1 MVHTTITMQQLLNHI
16 FYLLLPEGVTKE
28 LEGTTHGHG
37 GSKTRI
43 AANILSKQ
51 CSGRVSF
58 ELVEGT
64 HFSPVLPRIELTVKK
79 NDAE

>member
-1 MVHTTITMQQLLNHI
+1 MATV
-16 FYLLLPEGVTKE
+16 ED
-28 LEGTTHGHG
+28 
-37 GSKTRI
+37 KTRI

-79 NDAE
+79 TMRSDYIDTEETNAIVRP

>member
-1 MVHTTITMQQLLNHI
+1 MATV
-16 FYLLLPEGVTKE
+16 KD
-28 LEGTTHGHG
+28 
-37 GSKTRI
+37 KTRI